1 VDEVGNLDGRLPG
14 VRAIAD
20 AAELRLTGRATPRYK
35 PSMSE
40 EKIVEVVN
48 EALASAGIEDT
59 VIAAGEFNPRGHS
72 GAGFAGGL
80 VGGDIGD
87 SMGSLAGGVGTAGGY
102 VAGTRAH
109 DAASGLPER
118 MVVGVSETM
127 IYGFAGNRAH
137 PKALVFRL
145 PREGLDAKVH
155 QRVNV
160 RVLEL
165 IDTESG
171 SRIELEGM
179 RLPITHS
186 KDVIQELT

>member
-1 VDEVGNLDGRLPG
+1 
-14 VRAIAD
+14 
-20 AAELRLTGRATPRYK
+20 
-35 PSMSE
+35 MSE
-40 EKIVEVVN
+40 EKIVDVVN
-48 EALASAGIEDT
+48 QALASAGIEDA

-80 VGGDIGD
+80 IGGDIGD
-87 SMGSLAGGVGTAGGY
+87 SLGPPGAGIATVGGY
-102 VAGTRAH
+102 MAGTKAH
-109 DAASGLPER
+109 DAATGLPER
-118 MVVGVSETM
+118 MVVGVSETT

-137 PKALVFRL
+137 PKALAFRV
-145 PREGLDAKVH
+145 PREGLEAKVH

-165 IDTESG
+165 VDTETG

-186 KDVIQELT
+186 KDVIEELT